1 MKILPLVSS
10 VLLAA
15 ATPFAA
21 HAEQPVEQF
30 TFAYA
35 LDRSQLATEAGAETA
50 YRDLTGRA
58 RAACAISGAKGLG
71 AVDTACAAD
80 LVEKV
85 VAASGSATLEARHAG
100 ASYAQERVIADPFMT
115 AER

>member
-1 MKILPLVSS
+1 MKILPLVT
-10 VLLAA
+10 AA
-15 ATPFAA
+15 AVLAVAPFAA
-21 HAEQPVEQF
+21 HAETPVVEF
-30 TFAYA
+30 TFAYD
-35 LDRSQLATEAGAETA
+35 LDRSQLATEAGAEAA

-58 RAACAISGAKGLG
+58 RAACAIAGVKGLN

-85 VAASGSATLEARHAG
+85 VAASGSALLAARHNG
-100 ASYAQERVIADPFMT
+100 SSYAQERVIADPFKT